1 VKRLLPLVL
10 VMTAFTVVG
19 CKPNKPPA
27 SQPGMTSEAPPP
39 TPQPY
44 TPPTDTINN
53 PPSPV
58 ADNSPM
64 QANPGT
70 EAPVTHHTT
79 HHHAMTSTAHHG
91 KYVVKK
97 GDTLSKIAHAHHV
110 SLKRIEAANPKVDPN
125 KIHVGQTIMIP

>member
-10 VMTAFTVVG
+10 VMAAFTVVG

-27 SQPGMTSEAPPP
+27 SQPGMTSETAPPP
-39 TPQPY
+39 QPQPY
-44 TPPTDTINN
+44 QPP
-53 PPSPV
+53 
-58 ADNSPM
+58 ADNTMQQPEPAPAPAPM
-64 QANPGT
+64 SSENTP
-70 EAPVTHHTT
+70 THHTT
-79 HHHAMTSTAHHG
+79 HHHMATATAHRG
-91 KYVVKK
+91 KYIVKK

>member
-10 VMTAFTVVG
+10 AMAAFTLVG

-44 TPPTDTINN
+44 TPPTDTGTAPQPDAGNTM
-53 PPSPV
+53 PPNTGNEP
-58 ADNSPM
+58 A
-64 QANPGT
+64 
-70 EAPVTHHTT
+70 VTHHTT
-79 HHHAMTSTAHHG
+79 HHHAVATTAHHG
-91 KYVVKK
+91 KYIVKK

-110 SLKRIEAANPKVDPN
+110 SLKHLEAANPKVDPN